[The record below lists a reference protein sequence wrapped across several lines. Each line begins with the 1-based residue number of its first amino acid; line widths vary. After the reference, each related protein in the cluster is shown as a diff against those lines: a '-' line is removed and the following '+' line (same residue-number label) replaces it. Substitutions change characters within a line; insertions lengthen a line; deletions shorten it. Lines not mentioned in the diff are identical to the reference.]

1 MVYFM
6 SKNHKLKTPAKV
18 ALATKV
24 LYSIIAIN
32 FIRIT
37 ITVFRHWGVR
47 TPDFLIFT
55 SIFLLVISFFLIY
68 QINKGRNW
76 ARWSMV
82 LIFAISIPLSIL
94 PTLSSLTHNPIANIL
109 RLIQVALYI
118 WTLTLLFHTTSTK
131 FFKNKT

>member
-1 MVYFM
+1 M
-6 SKNHKLKTPAKV
+6 SKNQKLKTPEKV

-32 FIRIT
+32 FIRIM

-47 TPDFLIFT
+47 TPDFLVFT
-55 SIFLLVISFFLIY
+55 SIFLWVISFFLIY
-68 QINKGRNW
+68 QINKGKNW

-94 PTLSSLTHNPIANIL
+94 PTLSSLTHNPIPNLL
-109 RLIQVALYI
+109 RLLQVVLYI
-118 WTLTLLFHTTSTK
+118 WTLILLFHTTSTR